1 MIRPTFMGFDIA
13 KRGIMAAQKGLDISG
28 QNLVN
33 WDSDGYTRQRL
44 EQVAVAPNVSATRYS
59 YNRAGLAGQGVEING
74 ISQTRD
80 KFLDKR
86 FREENAET
94 GYYDKVNN
102 LLGDIES
109 TIDELKV
116 NGDSGIRYSL
126 KEMMDS
132 LSTFSKDAY
141 SETYANIVMNTFKN
155 MAQTLQQ
162 LSMKLDN
169 VASQQKFDLSVSVQ
183 DFNQLVQKLAA
194 VNKSI
199 GDDVGASLNPHFG
212 PNELLDE
219 RNLLLDE
226 LSKYGEIEVRTN
238 SDSTV
243 TVTMNGHTVVDRAKY
258 DQLEMFPDP
267 NSELMHDS
275 TVPVEVRW
283 VSTNQQAEF
292 KNGII
297 KGFTDFINGAGP
309 APGEG
314 QTSKRGIPY
323 YQAKLDTFAQTL
335 ADTVNGI
342 IPDTTAP
349 EIQAQKQRVDDL
361 GAQEAA
367 LNSLT
372 SLYSSL
378 QKQYAALSPTDP
390 DLTNKQNALEQQW
403 QDAVAAYKYPDA
415 GGTTHTLASPRLT
428 GTATTTPF
436 DAILGDPTANPPV
449 AGTLTP
455 GTQQYKDIEALRDSY
470 LELDKKY
477 AAANAAGDNT
487 YMTSLQ
493 NKMDRL
499 VADYNSLQYKTPTP
513 DTGITGLST
522 VTVASNNLTAVQT
535 AVNAELA
542 DLEPLKKPQVE
553 KLDDMI
559 ANAPKKKLYGSID
572 GGPINAQNLTITD
585 DWNGNPSYVISI
597 LDSKQNNALNQL
609 INALNADKISFQ
621 SRGELVESTFSDY
634 VTGYSTTLA
643 EDKNYY
649 YNRLEATTVLNNEL
663 QDRRDEVSGV
673 VVDEEVANVMLYNKS
688 LSAASRLM
696 TALDEALDV
705 LINRTGRVGL

>member
-1 MIRPTFMGFDIA
+1 MGFDIA

-367 LNSLT
+367 LNGLLST
-372 SLYSSL
+372 YKSL
-378 QKQYAALSPTDP
+378 QAQYDAAVTAGDTAKQA
-390 DLTNKQNALEQQW
+390 DLERQW
-403 QDAVAAYKYPDA
+403 DNLVAGYKYPDA
-415 GGTTHTLASPRLT
+415 AAANKGYTAPTLTLGTTTDAVFDPILGNTAAGIT
-428 GTATTTPF
+428 GTL
-436 DAILGDPTANPPV
+436 I
-449 AGTLTP
+449 P
-455 GTQQYKDIEALRDSY
+455 GTQQYKDMEALKADFQ
-470 LELDKKY
+470 ELNKKY
-477 AAANAAGDNT
+477 AAAQAAGDNT

-493 NKMDRL
+493 DKMDRL
-499 VADYNSLQYKTPTP
+499 VKEYNDKGYQNTNI
-513 DTGITGLST
+513 DTGITGLGGVDLADGAAG
-522 VTVASNNLTAVQT
+522 VTQVET

-542 DLEPLKKPQVE
+542 DVKALKQTHVE
-553 KLDDMI
+553 ALDTMI

>member
-1 MIRPTFMGFDIA
+1 MT
-13 KRGIMAAQKGLDISG
+13 AQKGLDISG

-361 GAQEAA
+361 GAQESA
-367 LNSLT
+367 LNGLLST
-372 SLYSSL
+372 YKSL
-378 QKQYAALSPTDP
+378 QAQYDAAVTAGDTAKQAD
-390 DLTNKQNALEQQW
+390 LEQQW
-403 QDAVAAYKYPDA
+403 DDLVAGYKYPDA
-415 GGTTHTLASPRLT
+415 AAANKGYTAPPLALGTTTDAVFDPILGNTAAGIT
-428 GTATTTPF
+428 GTL
-436 DAILGDPTANPPV
+436 I
-449 AGTLTP
+449 P
-455 GTQQYKDIEALRDSY
+455 GTQQYKDMEALKADFQ
-470 LELDKKY
+470 ELNKKWQ
-477 AAANAAGDNT
+477 AANAAGDTT
-487 YMTSLQ
+487 YMASLQ
-493 NKMDRL
+493 DKMDRL
-499 VADYNSLQYKTPTP
+499 VKEYNDKGYQNTNI
-513 DTGITGLST
+513 DTGITGLGGVDLADGAAG
-522 VTVASNNLTAVQT
+522 VTQVET

-542 DLEPLKKPQVE
+542 DVKALKQTHVE
-553 KLDDMI
+553 ALDTMI

>member
-361 GAQEAA
+361 GAQESA
-367 LNSLT
+367 LNGLLST
-372 SLYSSL
+372 YKSL
-378 QKQYAALSPTDP
+378 QAQYDAAVTAGDTAKQG
-390 DLTNKQNALEQQW
+390 DLERQW
-403 QDAVAAYKYPDA
+403 DDLVAGYKYPDA
-415 GGTTHTLASPRLT
+415 AAANKGYTAPPLALGTTTDAVFDPILGNTAAGIT
-428 GTATTTPF
+428 GTL
-436 DAILGDPTANPPV
+436 I
-449 AGTLTP
+449 P
-455 GTQQYKDIEALRDSY
+455 GTQQYKDMEALKADFQ
-470 LELDKKY
+470 ELNKKWQ
-477 AAANAAGDNT
+477 AANAAGDTT
-487 YMTSLQ
+487 YMASLQ
-493 NKMDRL
+493 DKMDRL
-499 VADYNSLQYKTPTP
+499 VKEYNDKGYQNTNI
-513 DTGITGLST
+513 DTGITGLGGVNLADGAAG
-522 VTVASNNLTAVQT
+522 VTQVET

-542 DLEPLKKPQVE
+542 DVKALKQTHVE
-553 KLDDMI
+553 ALDTMI

>member
-1 MIRPTFMGFDIA
+1 MGFDIA
-13 KRGIMAAQKGLDISG
+13 KRGIMTAQKGLDISG

-361 GAQEAA
+361 GAQESA
-367 LNSLT
+367 LNGLLST
-372 SLYSSL
+372 YKSL
-378 QKQYAALSPTDP
+378 QAQYDAAVTAGDTAKQA
-390 DLTNKQNALEQQW
+390 DLERQW
-403 QDAVAAYKYPDA
+403 DDLVAGYKYPDA
-415 GGTTHTLASPRLT
+415 AAANKGYTAPTLTLGTTTDAVFDPILGNTAAGIT
-428 GTATTTPF
+428 GTL
-436 DAILGDPTANPPV
+436 I
-449 AGTLTP
+449 P
-455 GTQQYKDIEALRDSY
+455 GTQQYKDMEALKADFQ
-470 LELDKKY
+470 ELNKKWQ
-477 AAANAAGDNT
+477 AANAAGDTT
-487 YMTSLQ
+487 YMASLQ
-493 NKMDRL
+493 DKMDRL
-499 VADYNSLQYKTPTP
+499 VKEYNDKGYQNTNI
-513 DTGITGLST
+513 DTGITGLGGVDLADGAAG
-522 VTVASNNLTAVQT
+522 VTQVET

-542 DLEPLKKPQVE
+542 DVKALKQTHVE
-553 KLDDMI
+553 ALDTMI

>member
-1 MIRPTFMGFDIA
+1 MGFDIA
-13 KRGIMAAQKGLDISG
+13 KRGIMTAQKGLDISG

-367 LNSLT
+367 LNSLLST
-372 SLYSSL
+372 YKSL
-378 QKQYAALSPTDP
+378 QAQYDAAVTAGDTAKQAD
-390 DLTNKQNALEQQW
+390 LEQQW
-403 QDAVAAYKYPDA
+403 DDLVAGYKYPDA
-415 GGTTHTLASPRLT
+415 AAANKGYTAPALALGTTTDAVFDPILGNTAAGIT
-428 GTATTTPF
+428 GTL
-436 DAILGDPTANPPV
+436 I
-449 AGTLTP
+449 P
-455 GTQQYKDIEALRDSY
+455 GTQQYKDMEALKADFQ
-470 LELDKKY
+470 ELNKKY
-477 AAANAAGDNT
+477 AAAQAAGDTT
-487 YMTSLQ
+487 YMNSLQ
-493 NKMDRL
+493 GKMDRL
-499 VADYNSLQYKTPTP
+499 VQEYNDKGYQNTNI
-513 DTGITGLST
+513 DTGITGLGGVNLADGAAG
-522 VTVASNNLTAVQT
+522 VTQVET

-542 DLEPLKKPQVE
+542 DVKALKQTHVE
-553 KLDDMI
+553 ALDTMI

>member
-1 MIRPTFMGFDIA
+1 MGFDIA
-13 KRGIMAAQKGLDISG
+13 KRGIMTAQKGLDISG

-361 GAQEAA
+361 GAQESA
-367 LNSLT
+367 LNGLLST
-372 SLYSSL
+372 YKSL
-378 QKQYAALSPTDP
+378 QAQYDAAVTAGDTAKQAD
-390 DLTNKQNALEQQW
+390 LEQQW
-403 QDAVAAYKYPDA
+403 DDLVAGYKYPDA
-415 GGTTHTLASPRLT
+415 AAANKGYTAPPLALGTTTDAVFDPILGNTAAGIT
-428 GTATTTPF
+428 GTL
-436 DAILGDPTANPPV
+436 I
-449 AGTLTP
+449 P
-455 GTQQYKDIEALRDSY
+455 GTQQYKDMEALKADFQ
-470 LELDKKY
+470 ELNKKWQ
-477 AAANAAGDNT
+477 AANAAGDTT
-487 YMTSLQ
+487 YMASLQ
-493 NKMDRL
+493 DKMDRL
-499 VADYNSLQYKTPTP
+499 VKEYNDKGYQNTNI
-513 DTGITGLST
+513 DTGITGLGGVDLADGAAG
-522 VTVASNNLTAVQT
+522 VTQVET

-542 DLEPLKKPQVE
+542 DVKALKQTHVE
-553 KLDDMI
+553 ALDTMI

>member
-1 MIRPTFMGFDIA
+1 MGFDIA

-361 GAQEAA
+361 GAQESA
-367 LNSLT
+367 LNGLLST
-372 SLYSSL
+372 YKSL
-378 QKQYAALSPTDP
+378 QAQYDAAVTAGDTAKQAD
-390 DLTNKQNALEQQW
+390 LEQQW
-403 QDAVAAYKYPDA
+403 DDLVAGYKYPDA
-415 GGTTHTLASPRLT
+415 AAANKGYTAPTLTLGTTTDAVFDPILGNTAAGIT
-428 GTATTTPF
+428 GTL
-436 DAILGDPTANPPV
+436 I
-449 AGTLTP
+449 P
-455 GTQQYKDIEALRDSY
+455 GTQQYKDMEALKADFQ
-470 LELDKKY
+470 ELNKKY
-477 AAANAAGDNT
+477 AAAQAAGDTT

-493 NKMDRL
+493 DKMDRL
-499 VADYNSLQYKTPTP
+499 VKEYNDKGYQNTNI
-513 DTGITGLST
+513 DTGITGLGGVDLADGAAG
-522 VTVASNNLTAVQT
+522 VTQVET

-542 DLEPLKKPQVE
+542 DVKALKQTHVE
-553 KLDDMI
+553 ALDTMI

>member
-1 MIRPTFMGFDIA
+1 MGFDIA
-13 KRGIMAAQKGLDISG
+13 KRGIMTAQKGLDISG

-33 WDSDGYTRQRL
+33 WDSAGYTRQRL

-367 LNSLT
+367 LNGLLST
-372 SLYSSL
+372 YKSL
-378 QKQYAALSPTDP
+378 QAQYDAAVTAGDTAKQAD
-390 DLTNKQNALEQQW
+390 LEQQW
-403 QDAVAAYKYPDA
+403 DDLVAGYKYPDA
-415 GGTTHTLASPRLT
+415 AAANKGYAAPTLTLGTTTDAIFDPILGNTAAGIT
-428 GTATTTPF
+428 GTL
-436 DAILGDPTANPPV
+436 I
-449 AGTLTP
+449 P
-455 GTQQYKDIEALRDSY
+455 GTQQYKDMEALKADFQ
-470 LELDKKY
+470 ELNKKY
-477 AAANAAGDNT
+477 AAAQAAGDTT
-487 YMTSLQ
+487 YMNSLQ
-493 NKMDRL
+493 DKMDRL
-499 VADYNSLQYKTPTP
+499 VKEYNDKGYQNTNI
-513 DTGITGLST
+513 DTGITGLGGVNLADGAAG
-522 VTVASNNLTAVQT
+522 VTQVET

-542 DLEPLKKPQVE
+542 DVKALKQTHVE
-553 KLDDMI
+553 ALDTMI

>member
-1 MIRPTFMGFDIA
+1 MGFDIA
-13 KRGIMAAQKGLDISG
+13 KRGIMTAQKGLDISG

-361 GAQEAA
+361 GAQESA
-367 LNSLT
+367 LNGLLST
-372 SLYSSL
+372 YKSL
-378 QKQYAALSPTDP
+378 QAQYDAAVTAGDTAKQA
-390 DLTNKQNALEQQW
+390 DLERQW
-403 QDAVAAYKYPDA
+403 DNLVAGYKYPDA
-415 GGTTHTLASPRLT
+415 AAANKGYTAPPLALGTTTDAVFDPILGNTAAGIT
-428 GTATTTPF
+428 GTL
-436 DAILGDPTANPPV
+436 I
-449 AGTLTP
+449 P
-455 GTQQYKDIEALRDSY
+455 GTQQYKDMETLKADFQ
-470 LELDKKY
+470 ELNKKY
-477 AAANAAGDNT
+477 AAAQAAGDTT
-487 YMTSLQ
+487 YMNSLQ
-493 NKMDRL
+493 DKMDRL
-499 VADYNSLQYKTPTP
+499 VKEYNDKGYQNTNI
-513 DTGITGLST
+513 DTGITGLGGVNLADGAAG
-522 VTVASNNLTAVQT
+522 VTQVET

-542 DLEPLKKPQVE
+542 DVKALKQTHVE
-553 KLDDMI
+553 ALDTMI

>member
-1 MIRPTFMGFDIA
+1 MGFDIA

-361 GAQEAA
+361 GAQESA
-367 LNSLT
+367 LNGLLST
-372 SLYSSL
+372 YKSL
-378 QKQYAALSPTDP
+378 QAQYDAAVTAGDTAKQG
-390 DLTNKQNALEQQW
+390 DLERQW
-403 QDAVAAYKYPDA
+403 DDLVAGYKYPDA
-415 GGTTHTLASPRLT
+415 AAANKGYTAPPLALGTTTDAVFDPILGNTAAGIT
-428 GTATTTPF
+428 GTL
-436 DAILGDPTANPPV
+436 I
-449 AGTLTP
+449 P
-455 GTQQYKDIEALRDSY
+455 GTQQYKDMEALKADFQ
-470 LELDKKY
+470 ELNKKWQ
-477 AAANAAGDNT
+477 AANAAGDTT
-487 YMTSLQ
+487 YMASLQ
-493 NKMDRL
+493 DKMDRL
-499 VADYNSLQYKTPTP
+499 VKEYNDKGYQNTNI
-513 DTGITGLST
+513 DTGITGLGGVNLADGAAG
-522 VTVASNNLTAVQT
+522 VTQVET

-542 DLEPLKKPQVE
+542 DVKALKQTHVE
-553 KLDDMI
+553 ALDTMI

>member
-1 MIRPTFMGFDIA
+1 MGFDIA
-13 KRGIMAAQKGLDISG
+13 KRGIMTAQKGLDISG

-361 GAQEAA
+361 GAQESA
-367 LNSLT
+367 LNGLLST
-372 SLYSSL
+372 YKSL
-378 QKQYAALSPTDP
+378 QAQYDAAVTAGDTAKQG
-390 DLTNKQNALEQQW
+390 DLERQW
-403 QDAVAAYKYPDA
+403 DDLVAGYKYPDA
-415 GGTTHTLASPRLT
+415 AAANKGYTAPPLALGTTTDAVFDPILGNTAAGIT
-428 GTATTTPF
+428 GTL
-436 DAILGDPTANPPV
+436 I
-449 AGTLTP
+449 P
-455 GTQQYKDIEALRDSY
+455 GTQQYKDMEALKADFQ
-470 LELDKKY
+470 ELNKKWQ
-477 AAANAAGDNT
+477 AANAAGDTT
-487 YMTSLQ
+487 YMQSLQ
-493 NKMDRL
+493 DKMDRL
-499 VADYNSLQYKTPTP
+499 VKEYNDKGYQNTNI
-513 DTGITGLST
+513 DTGITGLGGVNLADGAAG
-522 VTVASNNLTAVQT
+522 VTQVET

-542 DLEPLKKPQVE
+542 DVKALKQTHVE
-553 KLDDMI
+553 ALDTMI

>member
-1 MIRPTFMGFDIA
+1 MGFDIA

-33 WDSDGYTRQRL
+33 WDSAGYTRQRL

-361 GAQEAA
+361 GAQESA
-367 LNSLT
+367 LNGLLST
-372 SLYSSL
+372 YKSL
-378 QKQYAALSPTDP
+378 QAQYDAAVTAGDTAKQAD
-390 DLTNKQNALEQQW
+390 LEQQW
-403 QDAVAAYKYPDA
+403 DDLVAGYKYPDA
-415 GGTTHTLASPRLT
+415 AAANKGYTAPTLTLGTTTDAVFDPILGNTAAGIT
-428 GTATTTPF
+428 GTL
-436 DAILGDPTANPPV
+436 I
-449 AGTLTP
+449 P
-455 GTQQYKDIEALRDSY
+455 GTQQYKDMEALKADFQ
-470 LELDKKY
+470 ELNKKY
-477 AAANAAGDNT
+477 AAAQAAGDTT
-487 YMTSLQ
+487 YMNSLQ
-493 NKMDRL
+493 DKMDRL
-499 VADYNSLQYKTPTP
+499 VKEYNDKGYQNTNI
-513 DTGITGLST
+513 DTGITGLGGVNLADGAAG
-522 VTVASNNLTAVQT
+522 VTQVET

-542 DLEPLKKPQVE
+542 DVKALKQTHVE
-553 KLDDMI
+553 ALDTMI

>member
-1 MIRPTFMGFDIA
+1 MGFDIA
-13 KRGIMAAQKGLDISG
+13 KRGIMTAQKGLDISG

-361 GAQEAA
+361 GAQESA
-367 LNSLT
+367 LNGLLST
-372 SLYSSL
+372 YKSL
-378 QKQYAALSPTDP
+378 QAQYDAAVTAGDTAKQA
-390 DLTNKQNALEQQW
+390 DLERQW
-403 QDAVAAYKYPDA
+403 DDLVAGYKYPDA
-415 GGTTHTLASPRLT
+415 AAANKGYIAPTLTLGTTTDAVFDPILGNTAAGIT
-428 GTATTTPF
+428 GTL
-436 DAILGDPTANPPV
+436 I
-449 AGTLTP
+449 P
-455 GTQQYKDIEALRDSY
+455 GTQQYKDMEALKADFQ
-470 LELDKKY
+470 ELNKKWQ
-477 AAANAAGDNT
+477 AANAAGDTT
-487 YMTSLQ
+487 YMHSLQ
-493 NKMDRL
+493 DKMDRL
-499 VADYNSLQYKTPTP
+499 VKEYNDKGYQNTNI
-513 DTGITGLST
+513 DTGITGLGGVNLADGAAG
-522 VTVASNNLTAVQT
+522 VTQVET

-542 DLEPLKKPQVE
+542 DVKALKQTHVE
-553 KLDDMI
+553 ALDTMI

>member
-1 MIRPTFMGFDIA
+1 MGFDIA

-361 GAQEAA
+361 GAQESA
-367 LNSLT
+367 LNGLLST
-372 SLYSSL
+372 YKSL
-378 QKQYAALSPTDP
+378 QAQYDAAVTAGDTAKQA
-390 DLTNKQNALEQQW
+390 DLERQW
-403 QDAVAAYKYPDA
+403 NDLVAGYKYPDA
-415 GGTTHTLASPRLT
+415 AAANKGYTAPPLALGTTTDAVFDPILGNTAAGIT
-428 GTATTTPF
+428 GTL
-436 DAILGDPTANPPV
+436 I
-449 AGTLTP
+449 P
-455 GTQQYKDIEALRDSY
+455 GTQQYKDMEALKADFQ
-470 LELDKKY
+470 ELNKKWQ
-477 AAANAAGDNT
+477 AANAAGDTT
-487 YMTSLQ
+487 YMASLQ
-493 NKMDRL
+493 DKMDRL
-499 VADYNSLQYKTPTP
+499 VKEYNDKGYQNTNI
-513 DTGITGLST
+513 DTGITGLGGVNLADGAAG
-522 VTVASNNLTAVQT
+522 VTQVET

-542 DLEPLKKPQVE
+542 DVKALKQTHVE
-553 KLDDMI
+553 ALDTMI

>member
-1 MIRPTFMGFDIA
+1 MGFDIA

-33 WDSDGYTRQRL
+33 WDSAGYTRQRL

-367 LNSLT
+367 LNGLLST
-372 SLYSSL
+372 YKSL
-378 QKQYAALSPTDP
+378 QAQYDAAVTAGDTAKQA
-390 DLTNKQNALEQQW
+390 DLERQW
-403 QDAVAAYKYPDA
+403 DNLVAGYKYPDA
-415 GGTTHTLASPRLT
+415 AAANKGYTAPTLTLGTTTDAVFDPILGNTAAGIT
-428 GTATTTPF
+428 GTL
-436 DAILGDPTANPPV
+436 I
-449 AGTLTP
+449 P
-455 GTQQYKDIEALRDSY
+455 GTQQYKDMEALKADFQ
-470 LELDKKY
+470 ELNKKY
-477 AAANAAGDNT
+477 AAAQAAGDNT

-493 NKMDRL
+493 DKMDRL
-499 VADYNSLQYKTPTP
+499 VKEYNDKGYQNTNI
-513 DTGITGLST
+513 DTGITGLGGVNLADGAAG
-522 VTVASNNLTAVQT
+522 VTQVET

-542 DLEPLKKPQVE
+542 DVKALKQTHVE
-553 KLDDMI
+553 ALDTMI

>member
-33 WDSDGYTRQRL
+33 WDSAGYTRQRL

-361 GAQEAA
+361 GAQESA
-367 LNSLT
+367 LNGLLST
-372 SLYSSL
+372 YKSL
-378 QKQYAALSPTDP
+378 QAQYDAAVTAGDTAKQG
-390 DLTNKQNALEQQW
+390 DLERQW
-403 QDAVAAYKYPDA
+403 DNLVAGYKYPDA
-415 GGTTHTLASPRLT
+415 AAANKGYTAPPLALGTTTDAVFDPILGNTAAGIT
-428 GTATTTPF
+428 GTL
-436 DAILGDPTANPPV
+436 I
-449 AGTLTP
+449 P
-455 GTQQYKDIEALRDSY
+455 GTQQYKDMEALKADFQ
-470 LELDKKY
+470 ELNKKWQ
-477 AAANAAGDNT
+477 AANAAGDTT
-487 YMTSLQ
+487 YMASLQ
-493 NKMDRL
+493 DKMDRL
-499 VADYNSLQYKTPTP
+499 VKEYNDKGYQNTNI
-513 DTGITGLST
+513 DTGITGLGGVDLADGAAG
-522 VTVASNNLTAVQT
+522 VTQVET

-542 DLEPLKKPQVE
+542 DVKALKQTHVE
-553 KLDDMI
+553 ALDTMI

>member
-1 MIRPTFMGFDIA
+1 MGFDIA

-361 GAQEAA
+361 GAQESA
-367 LNSLT
+367 LNGLLST
-372 SLYSSL
+372 YKSL
-378 QKQYAALSPTDP
+378 QAQYDAAVTAGDTAKQAD
-390 DLTNKQNALEQQW
+390 LEQQW
-403 QDAVAAYKYPDA
+403 DDLVAGYKYPDA
-415 GGTTHTLASPRLT
+415 AAANKGYTAPTLTLGTTTDAVFDPILGNTAAGIT
-428 GTATTTPF
+428 GTL
-436 DAILGDPTANPPV
+436 I
-449 AGTLTP
+449 P
-455 GTQQYKDIEALRDSY
+455 GTQQYKDMEALKADFQ
-470 LELDKKY
+470 ELNKKY
-477 AAANAAGDNT
+477 AAAQAAGDTT

-493 NKMDRL
+493 DKMDRL
-499 VADYNSLQYKTPTP
+499 VKEYNDKGYQNTNI
-513 DTGITGLST
+513 DTGITGLGGVNLADGAAG
-522 VTVASNNLTAVQT
+522 VTQVET

-542 DLEPLKKPQVE
+542 DVKALKQTHVE
-553 KLDDMI
+553 ALDTMI

-673 VVDEEVANVMLYNKS
+673 VVDEEVANVMLYNQS
-688 LSAASRLM
+688 LSAASRMM

>member
-1 MIRPTFMGFDIA
+1 MGFDIA
-13 KRGIMAAQKGLDISG
+13 KRGIMTAQKGLDISG

-361 GAQEAA
+361 GAQESA
-367 LNSLT
+367 LNGLLST
-372 SLYSSL
+372 YKSL
-378 QKQYAALSPTDP
+378 QAQYDAAVTAGDTAKQAD
-390 DLTNKQNALEQQW
+390 LEQQW
-403 QDAVAAYKYPDA
+403 DDLVAGYKYPDA
-415 GGTTHTLASPRLT
+415 AAANKGYTAPTLTLGTTTDAVFDPILGNTAAGIT
-428 GTATTTPF
+428 GTL
-436 DAILGDPTANPPV
+436 I
-449 AGTLTP
+449 P
-455 GTQQYKDIEALRDSY
+455 GTQQYKDMEALKADFQ
-470 LELDKKY
+470 ELNKKWQ
-477 AAANAAGDNT
+477 AANAAGDTT
-487 YMTSLQ
+487 YMASLQ
-493 NKMDRL
+493 DKMDRL
-499 VADYNSLQYKTPTP
+499 VKEYNDKGYQNTNI
-513 DTGITGLST
+513 DTGITGLGGVNLADGAAG
-522 VTVASNNLTAVQT
+522 VTQVET

-542 DLEPLKKPQVE
+542 DVKALKQTHVE
-553 KLDDMI
+553 ALDTMI

>member
-1 MIRPTFMGFDIA
+1 MGFDIA
-13 KRGIMAAQKGLDISG
+13 KRGIMTAQKGLDISG

-367 LNSLT
+367 LNSLLST
-372 SLYSSL
+372 YKSL
-378 QKQYAALSPTDP
+378 QAQYDAAVTAGDTAKQAD
-390 DLTNKQNALEQQW
+390 LEQQW
-403 QDAVAAYKYPDA
+403 DDLVAGYKYPDA
-415 GGTTHTLASPRLT
+415 AAANKGYTAPALTLGTTTDAVFDPILGNTAAGIT
-428 GTATTTPF
+428 GTL
-436 DAILGDPTANPPV
+436 I
-449 AGTLTP
+449 P
-455 GTQQYKDIEALRDSY
+455 GTQQYKDMEALKADFQ
-470 LELDKKY
+470 ELNKKWQ
-477 AAANAAGDNT
+477 AANAAGDTT
-487 YMTSLQ
+487 YMASLQ
-493 NKMDRL
+493 DKMDRL
-499 VADYNSLQYKTPTP
+499 VKEYNDKGYQNTNI
-513 DTGITGLST
+513 DTGITGLGGVDLADGAAG
-522 VTVASNNLTAVQT
+522 VTQVET

-542 DLEPLKKPQVE
+542 DVKALKQTHVE
-553 KLDDMI
+553 ALDTMI

>member
-1 MIRPTFMGFDIA
+1 MGFDIA
-13 KRGIMAAQKGLDISG
+13 KRGIMTAQKGLDISG

-361 GAQEAA
+361 GAQESA
-367 LNSLT
+367 LNGLLST
-372 SLYSSL
+372 YKSL
-378 QKQYAALSPTDP
+378 QAQYDAAVTAGDTAKQG
-390 DLTNKQNALEQQW
+390 DLERQW
-403 QDAVAAYKYPDA
+403 DDLVAGYKYPDA
-415 GGTTHTLASPRLT
+415 AAANKGYTAPPLALGTTTDAVFDPILGNTAAGIT
-428 GTATTTPF
+428 GTL
-436 DAILGDPTANPPV
+436 I
-449 AGTLTP
+449 P
-455 GTQQYKDIEALRDSY
+455 GTQQYKDMEALKADFQ
-470 LELDKKY
+470 ELNKKWQ
-477 AAANAAGDNT
+477 AANAAGDTT
-487 YMTSLQ
+487 YMQSLQ
-493 NKMDRL
+493 DKMDRL
-499 VADYNSLQYKTPTP
+499 VKEYNDKGYQNTNI
-513 DTGITGLST
+513 DTGITGLGGVDLADGAAG
-522 VTVASNNLTAVQT
+522 VTQVET

-542 DLEPLKKPQVE
+542 DVKALKQTHVE
-553 KLDDMI
+553 ALDTMI

>member
-1 MIRPTFMGFDIA
+1 MGFDIA

-367 LNSLT
+367 LNGLLST
-372 SLYSSL
+372 YKSL
-378 QKQYAALSPTDP
+378 QAQYDAAVTAGDTAKQA
-390 DLTNKQNALEQQW
+390 DLERQW
-403 QDAVAAYKYPDA
+403 DDLVAGYKYPDA
-415 GGTTHTLASPRLT
+415 AAANKGYTAPTLTLGTTTDAVFDPILGNTAAGIT
-428 GTATTTPF
+428 GTL
-436 DAILGDPTANPPV
+436 I
-449 AGTLTP
+449 P
-455 GTQQYKDIEALRDSY
+455 GTQQYKDMETLKADFQ
-470 LELDKKY
+470 ELNKKY
-477 AAANAAGDNT
+477 AAAQAAGDTT
-487 YMTSLQ
+487 YMNSLQ
-493 NKMDRL
+493 DKMDRL
-499 VADYNSLQYKTPTP
+499 VKEYNDKGYQNTNI
-513 DTGITGLST
+513 DTGITGLGGVDLADGAAG
-522 VTVASNNLTAVQT
+522 VTQVET

-542 DLEPLKKPQVE
+542 DVKALKQTHVE
-553 KLDDMI
+553 ALDTMI

>member
-1 MIRPTFMGFDIA
+1 MGFDIA

-33 WDSDGYTRQRL
+33 WDSAGYTRQRL

-361 GAQEAA
+361 GAQESA
-367 LNSLT
+367 LNGLLST
-372 SLYSSL
+372 YKSL
-378 QKQYAALSPTDP
+378 QAQYDAAVTAGDTAKQG
-390 DLTNKQNALEQQW
+390 DLERQW
-403 QDAVAAYKYPDA
+403 DNLVAGYKYPDA
-415 GGTTHTLASPRLT
+415 AAANKGYTAPPLALGTTTDAVFDPILGNTAAGIT
-428 GTATTTPF
+428 GTL
-436 DAILGDPTANPPV
+436 I
-449 AGTLTP
+449 P
-455 GTQQYKDIEALRDSY
+455 GTQQYKDMEALKADFQ
-470 LELDKKY
+470 ELNKKWQ
-477 AAANAAGDNT
+477 AANAAGDTT
-487 YMTSLQ
+487 YMASLQ
-493 NKMDRL
+493 DKMDRL
-499 VADYNSLQYKTPTP
+499 VKEYNDKGYQNTNI
-513 DTGITGLST
+513 DTGITGLGGVDLADGAAG
-522 VTVASNNLTAVQT
+522 VTQVET

-542 DLEPLKKPQVE
+542 DVKALKQTHVE
-553 KLDDMI
+553 ALDTMI

-673 VVDEEVANVMLYNKS
+673 VVDLS
-688 LSAASRLM
+688 L
-696 TALDEALDV
+696 
-705 LINRTGRVGL
+705 IHI

>member
-1 MIRPTFMGFDIA
+1 M
-13 KRGIMAAQKGLDISG
+13 
-28 QNLVN
+28 
-33 WDSDGYTRQRL
+33 
-44 EQVAVAPNVSATRYS
+44 APNVSATRYS

-361 GAQEAA
+361 GAQESA
-367 LNSLT
+367 LNGLLST
-372 SLYSSL
+372 YKSL
-378 QKQYAALSPTDP
+378 QAQYDAAVTAGDTAKQAD
-390 DLTNKQNALEQQW
+390 LEQQW
-403 QDAVAAYKYPDA
+403 DDLVAGYKYPDA
-415 GGTTHTLASPRLT
+415 AAANKGYTAPTLTLGTTTDAVFDPILGNTAAGIT
-428 GTATTTPF
+428 GTL
-436 DAILGDPTANPPV
+436 I
-449 AGTLTP
+449 P
-455 GTQQYKDIEALRDSY
+455 GTQQYKDMEALKADFQ
-470 LELDKKY
+470 ELNKKWQ
-477 AAANAAGDNT
+477 AANAAGDTT
-487 YMTSLQ
+487 YMASLQ
-493 NKMDRL
+493 DKMDRL
-499 VADYNSLQYKTPTP
+499 VKEYNDKGYQNTNI
-513 DTGITGLST
+513 DTGITGLGGVNLADGAAG
-522 VTVASNNLTAVQT
+522 VTQVET

-542 DLEPLKKPQVE
+542 DVKALKQTHVE
-553 KLDDMI
+553 ALDTMI

>member
-1 MIRPTFMGFDIA
+1 MGFDIA

-361 GAQEAA
+361 GAQESA
-367 LNSLT
+367 LNGLLST
-372 SLYSSL
+372 YKSL
-378 QKQYAALSPTDP
+378 QAQYDAAVTAGDTAKQAD
-390 DLTNKQNALEQQW
+390 LEQQR
-403 QDAVAAYKYPDA
+403 DDLVAGYKYPDA
-415 GGTTHTLASPRLT
+415 AAANKGYTAPTLTLGTTTDAVFDPILGNTAAGIT
-428 GTATTTPF
+428 GTL
-436 DAILGDPTANPPV
+436 I
-449 AGTLTP
+449 P
-455 GTQQYKDIEALRDSY
+455 GTQQYKDMEALKADFQ
-470 LELDKKY
+470 ELNKKY
-477 AAANAAGDNT
+477 AAAQAAGDTT

-493 NKMDRL
+493 DKMDRL
-499 VADYNSLQYKTPTP
+499 VKEYNDKGYQNTNI
-513 DTGITGLST
+513 DTGITGLGGVNLADGAAG
-522 VTVASNNLTAVQT
+522 VTQVET

-542 DLEPLKKPQVE
+542 DVKALKQTHVE
-553 KLDDMI
+553 ALDTMI

>member
-1 MIRPTFMGFDIA
+1 MGFDIA
-13 KRGIMAAQKGLDISG
+13 KRGIMTAQKGLDISG

-243 TVTMNGHTVVDRAKY
+243 IVTMNGHTVVDRAKY

-361 GAQEAA
+361 GAQESA
-367 LNSLT
+367 LNGLLST
-372 SLYSSL
+372 YKSL
-378 QKQYAALSPTDP
+378 QAQYDAAVTAGDTAKQA
-390 DLTNKQNALEQQW
+390 DLERQW
-403 QDAVAAYKYPDA
+403 DDLVAGYKYPDA
-415 GGTTHTLASPRLT
+415 AAANKGYTAPPLALGTTTDAVFDPILGNTAAGIT
-428 GTATTTPF
+428 GTL
-436 DAILGDPTANPPV
+436 I
-449 AGTLTP
+449 P
-455 GTQQYKDIEALRDSY
+455 GTQQYKDMEALKADFQ
-470 LELDKKY
+470 ELNKKY
-477 AAANAAGDNT
+477 AAAQAAGDTT
-487 YMTSLQ
+487 YMNSLQ
-493 NKMDRL
+493 DKMDRL
-499 VADYNSLQYKTPTP
+499 VKEYNDKGYQNTNI
-513 DTGITGLST
+513 DTGITGLGGVNLADGAAG
-522 VTVASNNLTAVQT
+522 VTQVET

-542 DLEPLKKPQVE
+542 DVKALKQTHVE
-553 KLDDMI
+553 ALDTMI

>member
-1 MIRPTFMGFDIA
+1 MGFDIA
-13 KRGIMAAQKGLDISG
+13 KRGIMTAQKGLDISG

-86 FREENAET
+86 FRDENAET

-361 GAQEAA
+361 GAQESA
-367 LNSLT
+367 LNGLLST
-372 SLYSSL
+372 YKSL
-378 QKQYAALSPTDP
+378 QAQYDAAVTAGDTAKQAD
-390 DLTNKQNALEQQW
+390 LEQQW
-403 QDAVAAYKYPDA
+403 DDLVAGYKYPDA
-415 GGTTHTLASPRLT
+415 AAANKGYTAPTLTLGTTTDAVFDPILGNTAAGIT
-428 GTATTTPF
+428 GTL
-436 DAILGDPTANPPV
+436 I
-449 AGTLTP
+449 P
-455 GTQQYKDIEALRDSY
+455 GTQQYKDMEALKADFQ
-470 LELDKKY
+470 ELNKKWQ
-477 AAANAAGDNT
+477 AANAAGDTT
-487 YMTSLQ
+487 YMQSLQ
-493 NKMDRL
+493 DKMDRL
-499 VADYNSLQYKTPTP
+499 VKEYNDKGYQNTNI
-513 DTGITGLST
+513 DTGITGLGGVDLADGAAG
-522 VTVASNNLTAVQT
+522 VTQVET

-542 DLEPLKKPQVE
+542 DVKALKQTHVE
-553 KLDDMI
+553 ALDTMI

>member
-1 MIRPTFMGFDIA
+1 MGFDIA
-13 KRGIMAAQKGLDISG
+13 KRGIMTAQKGLDISG

-361 GAQEAA
+361 GAQESA
-367 LNSLT
+367 LNGLLST
-372 SLYSSL
+372 YKSL
-378 QKQYAALSPTDP
+378 QAQYDAAVTAGDTAKQAD
-390 DLTNKQNALEQQW
+390 LEQQW
-403 QDAVAAYKYPDA
+403 DDLVAGYKYPDA
-415 GGTTHTLASPRLT
+415 AAANKGYTAPTLTLGTTTDAVFDPILGNTAAGIT
-428 GTATTTPF
+428 GTL
-436 DAILGDPTANPPV
+436 I
-449 AGTLTP
+449 P
-455 GTQQYKDIEALRDSY
+455 GTQQYKDMEALKADFQ
-470 LELDKKY
+470 ELNKKWQ
-477 AAANAAGDNT
+477 AANAAGDTT
-487 YMTSLQ
+487 YMASLQ
-493 NKMDRL
+493 DKMDRL
-499 VADYNSLQYKTPTP
+499 VKEYNDKGYQNTNI
-513 DTGITGLST
+513 DTGITGLGGVDLADGAAG
-522 VTVASNNLTAVQT
+522 VTQVET

-542 DLEPLKKPQVE
+542 DVKALKQTHVE
-553 KLDDMI
+553 ALDTMI

>member
-1 MIRPTFMGFDIA
+1 MGFDIA
-13 KRGIMAAQKGLDISG
+13 KRGIMTAQKGLDISG

-361 GAQEAA
+361 GAQESA
-367 LNSLT
+367 LNGLLST
-372 SLYSSL
+372 YKSL
-378 QKQYAALSPTDP
+378 QAQYDAAVTAGDTAKQA
-390 DLTNKQNALEQQW
+390 DLERQW
-403 QDAVAAYKYPDA
+403 DNLVAGYKYPDA
-415 GGTTHTLASPRLT
+415 AAANKGYTAPPLALGTTTDAVFDPILGNTAAGIT
-428 GTATTTPF
+428 GTL
-436 DAILGDPTANPPV
+436 I
-449 AGTLTP
+449 P
-455 GTQQYKDIEALRDSY
+455 GTQQYKDMEALKADFQ
-470 LELDKKY
+470 ELNKKY
-477 AAANAAGDNT
+477 AAAQAAGDTT
-487 YMTSLQ
+487 YMNSLQ
-493 NKMDRL
+493 DKMDRL
-499 VADYNSLQYKTPTP
+499 VKEYNDKGYQNTNI
-513 DTGITGLST
+513 DTGITGLGGVNLADGAAG
-522 VTVASNNLTAVQT
+522 VTQVET

-542 DLEPLKKPQVE
+542 DVKALKQTHVE
-553 KLDDMI
+553 ALDTMI

>member
-1 MIRPTFMGFDIA
+1 MGFDIA

-361 GAQEAA
+361 GAQESA
-367 LNSLT
+367 LNGLLST
-372 SLYSSL
+372 YKSL
-378 QKQYAALSPTDP
+378 QAQYDAAVTAGDTAKQA
-390 DLTNKQNALEQQW
+390 DLERQW
-403 QDAVAAYKYPDA
+403 NDLVAGYKYPDA
-415 GGTTHTLASPRLT
+415 AAANKGYTAPTLTLGTTTDAVFDPILGNTAAGIT
-428 GTATTTPF
+428 GTL
-436 DAILGDPTANPPV
+436 I
-449 AGTLTP
+449 P
-455 GTQQYKDIEALRDSY
+455 GTQQYKDMEALKADFQ
-470 LELDKKY
+470 ELNKKY
-477 AAANAAGDNT
+477 AAAQAAGDTT
-487 YMTSLQ
+487 YMNSLQ
-493 NKMDRL
+493 DKMDRL
-499 VADYNSLQYKTPTP
+499 VKEYNDKGYQNTNI
-513 DTGITGLST
+513 DTGITGLGGVDLADGAAG
-522 VTVASNNLTAVQT
+522 VTQVET

-542 DLEPLKKPQVE
+542 DVKALKQTHVE
-553 KLDDMI
+553 ALDTMI

>member
-1 MIRPTFMGFDIA
+1 MGFDIA

-33 WDSDGYTRQRL
+33 WDSAGYTRQRL

-361 GAQEAA
+361 GAQESA
-367 LNSLT
+367 LNGLLST
-372 SLYSSL
+372 YKSL
-378 QKQYAALSPTDP
+378 QAQYDAAVTAGDTAKQG
-390 DLTNKQNALEQQW
+390 DLERQW
-403 QDAVAAYKYPDA
+403 DNLVAGYKYPDA
-415 GGTTHTLASPRLT
+415 AAANKGYTAPPLALGTTTDAVFDPILGNTAAGIT
-428 GTATTTPF
+428 GTL
-436 DAILGDPTANPPV
+436 I
-449 AGTLTP
+449 P
-455 GTQQYKDIEALRDSY
+455 GTQQYKDMEALKADFQ
-470 LELDKKY
+470 ELNKKWQ
-477 AAANAAGDNT
+477 AANAAGDTT
-487 YMTSLQ
+487 YMASLQ
-493 NKMDRL
+493 DKMDRL
-499 VADYNSLQYKTPTP
+499 VKEYNDKGYQNTNI
-513 DTGITGLST
+513 DTGITGLGGVDLADGAAG
-522 VTVASNNLTAVQT
+522 VTQVET

-542 DLEPLKKPQVE
+542 DVKALKQTHVE
-553 KLDDMI
+553 ALDTMI

>member
-1 MIRPTFMGFDIA
+1 MGFDIA
-13 KRGIMAAQKGLDISG
+13 KRGIMTAQKGLDISG

-361 GAQEAA
+361 GAQESA
-367 LNSLT
+367 LNGLLST
-372 SLYSSL
+372 YKSL
-378 QKQYAALSPTDP
+378 QAQYDAAVTAGDTAKQA
-390 DLTNKQNALEQQW
+390 DLERQW
-403 QDAVAAYKYPDA
+403 DDLVAGYKYPDA
-415 GGTTHTLASPRLT
+415 AAANKGYTAPPLALGTTTDAVFDPILGNTAAGIT
-428 GTATTTPF
+428 GTL
-436 DAILGDPTANPPV
+436 I
-449 AGTLTP
+449 P
-455 GTQQYKDIEALRDSY
+455 GTQQYKDMEALKADFQ
-470 LELDKKY
+470 ELNKKWQ
-477 AAANAAGDNT
+477 AANAAGDTT
-487 YMTSLQ
+487 YMHSLQ
-493 NKMDRL
+493 DKMDRL
-499 VADYNSLQYKTPTP
+499 VKEYNDKGYQNTNI
-513 DTGITGLST
+513 DTGITGLGGVDLADGAAG
-522 VTVASNNLTAVQT
+522 VTQVET

-542 DLEPLKKPQVE
+542 DVKALKQTHVE
-553 KLDDMI
+553 ALDTMI

>member
-1 MIRPTFMGFDIA
+1 MGFDIA
-13 KRGIMAAQKGLDISG
+13 KRGIMTAQKGLDISG

-33 WDSDGYTRQRL
+33 WDSAGYTRQRL

-361 GAQEAA
+361 GAQESA
-367 LNSLT
+367 LNGLLST
-372 SLYSSL
+372 YKSL
-378 QKQYAALSPTDP
+378 QAQYDAAVTAGDTAKQA
-390 DLTNKQNALEQQW
+390 DLERQW
-403 QDAVAAYKYPDA
+403 DNLVAGYKYPDA
-415 GGTTHTLASPRLT
+415 AAANKGYTAPPLALGTTTDAVFDPILGNTAAGIT
-428 GTATTTPF
+428 GTL
-436 DAILGDPTANPPV
+436 I
-449 AGTLTP
+449 P
-455 GTQQYKDIEALRDSY
+455 GTQQYKDMEALKADFQ
-470 LELDKKY
+470 ELNKKWQ
-477 AAANAAGDNT
+477 AANAAGDTT
-487 YMTSLQ
+487 YMASLQ
-493 NKMDRL
+493 DKMDRL
-499 VADYNSLQYKTPTP
+499 VKEYNDKGYQNTNI
-513 DTGITGLST
+513 DTGITGLGGVNLADGAAG
-522 VTVASNNLTAVQT
+522 VTQVET

-542 DLEPLKKPQVE
+542 DVKALKQTHVE
-553 KLDDMI
+553 ALDTMI

>member
-1 MIRPTFMGFDIA
+1 MGFDIA

-361 GAQEAA
+361 GAQESA
-367 LNSLT
+367 LNGLLST
-372 SLYSSL
+372 YKSL
-378 QKQYAALSPTDP
+378 QAQYDAAVTAGDTAKQG
-390 DLTNKQNALEQQW
+390 DLERQW
-403 QDAVAAYKYPDA
+403 DDLVAGYKYPDA
-415 GGTTHTLASPRLT
+415 AAANKGYTAPPLALGTTTDAVFDPILGNTAAGIT
-428 GTATTTPF
+428 GTL
-436 DAILGDPTANPPV
+436 I
-449 AGTLTP
+449 P
-455 GTQQYKDIEALRDSY
+455 GTQQYKDMEALKADFQ
-470 LELDKKY
+470 ELNKKWQ
-477 AAANAAGDNT
+477 AANAAGDTT
-487 YMTSLQ
+487 YMQSLQ
-493 NKMDRL
+493 DKMDRL
-499 VADYNSLQYKTPTP
+499 VKEYNDKGYQNTNI
-513 DTGITGLST
+513 DTGITGLGGVNLADGAAG
-522 VTVASNNLTAVQT
+522 VTQVET

-542 DLEPLKKPQVE
+542 DVKALKQTHVE
-553 KLDDMI
+553 ALDTMI

>member
-1 MIRPTFMGFDIA
+1 MGFDIA
-13 KRGIMAAQKGLDISG
+13 KRGIMTAQKGLDISG

-361 GAQEAA
+361 GAQESA
-367 LNSLT
+367 LNGLLST
-372 SLYSSL
+372 YKSL
-378 QKQYAALSPTDP
+378 QAQYDAAVTAGDTAKQA
-390 DLTNKQNALEQQW
+390 DLERQW
-403 QDAVAAYKYPDA
+403 DDLVAGYKYPDA
-415 GGTTHTLASPRLT
+415 AAANKGYTAPPLALGTTTDAVFDLILGNTAAGIT
-428 GTATTTPF
+428 GTL
-436 DAILGDPTANPPV
+436 I
-449 AGTLTP
+449 P
-455 GTQQYKDIEALRDSY
+455 GTQQYKDMEALKADFQ
-470 LELDKKY
+470 ELNKKY
-477 AAANAAGDNT
+477 AAAQAAGDTT

-499 VADYNSLQYKTPTP
+499 VKEYNDKGYQNTNI
-513 DTGITGLST
+513 DTGITGLGGVDLADGAAG
-522 VTVASNNLTAVQT
+522 VTQVET

-542 DLEPLKKPQVE
+542 DVKALKQTHVE
-553 KLDDMI
+553 ALDTMI

>member
-1 MIRPTFMGFDIA
+1 MGFDIA
-13 KRGIMAAQKGLDISG
+13 KRGIMTAQKGLDISG

-33 WDSDGYTRQRL
+33 WDSAGYTRQRL

-361 GAQEAA
+361 GAQESA
-367 LNSLT
+367 LNGLLST
-372 SLYSSL
+372 YKSL
-378 QKQYAALSPTDP
+378 QAQYDAAVTAGDTAKQA
-390 DLTNKQNALEQQW
+390 DLERQW
-403 QDAVAAYKYPDA
+403 DNLVAGYKYPDA
-415 GGTTHTLASPRLT
+415 AAANKGYTAPPLALGTTTDAVFDPILGNTAAGIT
-428 GTATTTPF
+428 GTL
-436 DAILGDPTANPPV
+436 I
-449 AGTLTP
+449 P
-455 GTQQYKDIEALRDSY
+455 GTQQYKDMEALKADFQ
-470 LELDKKY
+470 ELNKKWQ
-477 AAANAAGDNT
+477 AANAAGDTT
-487 YMTSLQ
+487 YMHSLQ
-493 NKMDRL
+493 DKMDRL
-499 VADYNSLQYKTPTP
+499 VKEYNDKGYQNTNI
-513 DTGITGLST
+513 DTGITGLGGVDLADGAAG
-522 VTVASNNLTAVQT
+522 VTQVET

-542 DLEPLKKPQVE
+542 DVKALKQTHVE
-553 KLDDMI
+553 ALDTMI

>member
-1 MIRPTFMGFDIA
+1 MGFDIA
-13 KRGIMAAQKGLDISG
+13 KRGIMTAQKGLDISG

-33 WDSDGYTRQRL
+33 WDSVGYPRQRL

-361 GAQEAA
+361 GAQESA
-367 LNSLT
+367 LNGLLST
-372 SLYSSL
+372 YKSL
-378 QKQYAALSPTDP
+378 QAQYDAAVTAGDTAKQA
-390 DLTNKQNALEQQW
+390 DLERQW
-403 QDAVAAYKYPDA
+403 DNLVAGYKYPDA
-415 GGTTHTLASPRLT
+415 AAANKGYTAPPLALGTTTDAVFDPILGNTAAGIT
-428 GTATTTPF
+428 GTL
-436 DAILGDPTANPPV
+436 I
-449 AGTLTP
+449 P
-455 GTQQYKDIEALRDSY
+455 GTQQYKDMEALKADFQ
-470 LELDKKY
+470 ELNKKY
-477 AAANAAGDNT
+477 AAAQAAGDTT
-487 YMTSLQ
+487 YMNSLQ
-493 NKMDRL
+493 DKMDRL
-499 VADYNSLQYKTPTP
+499 VKEYNDKGYQNTNI
-513 DTGITGLST
+513 DTGITGLGGVNLADGAAG
-522 VTVASNNLTAVQT
+522 VTQVET

-542 DLEPLKKPQVE
+542 DVKALKQTHVE
-553 KLDDMI
+553 ALDTMI

>member
-1 MIRPTFMGFDIA
+1 MGFDIA

-361 GAQEAA
+361 GAQESA
-367 LNSLT
+367 LNGLLST
-372 SLYSSL
+372 YKSL
-378 QKQYAALSPTDP
+378 QAQYDAAVTAGDTAKQG
-390 DLTNKQNALEQQW
+390 DLERQW
-403 QDAVAAYKYPDA
+403 DDLVAGYKYPDA
-415 GGTTHTLASPRLT
+415 AAANKGYTAPPLALGTTTDAVFDPILGNTAAGIT
-428 GTATTTPF
+428 GTL
-436 DAILGDPTANPPV
+436 I
-449 AGTLTP
+449 P
-455 GTQQYKDIEALRDSY
+455 GTQQYKDMEALKADFQ
-470 LELDKKY
+470 ELNKKWQ
-477 AAANAAGDNT
+477 AANAAGDTT
-487 YMTSLQ
+487 YMQSLQ
-493 NKMDRL
+493 DKMDRL
-499 VADYNSLQYKTPTP
+499 VKEYNDKGYQNTNI
-513 DTGITGLST
+513 DTGITGLGGVDLADGAAG
-522 VTVASNNLTAVQT
+522 VTQVET

-542 DLEPLKKPQVE
+542 DVKALKQTHVE
-553 KLDDMI
+553 ALDTMI

>member
-1 MIRPTFMGFDIA
+1 MGFDIA

-367 LNSLT
+367 LNGLLST
-372 SLYSSL
+372 YKSL
-378 QKQYAALSPTDP
+378 QAQYDAAVTAGDTAKQAD
-390 DLTNKQNALEQQW
+390 LEQQW
-403 QDAVAAYKYPDA
+403 DDLVAGYKYPDA
-415 GGTTHTLASPRLT
+415 AAANKGYTAPTLTLGTTTDAVFDPILGNTAAGIT
-428 GTATTTPF
+428 GTL
-436 DAILGDPTANPPV
+436 I
-449 AGTLTP
+449 P
-455 GTQQYKDIEALRDSY
+455 GTQQYKDMEALKADFQ
-470 LELDKKY
+470 ELNKKY
-477 AAANAAGDNT
+477 AAAQAAGDTT

-493 NKMDRL
+493 DKMDRL
-499 VADYNSLQYKTPTP
+499 VKEYNDKGYQNTNI
-513 DTGITGLST
+513 DTGITGLGGVNLADGAAG
-522 VTVASNNLTAVQT
+522 VTQVET

-542 DLEPLKKPQVE
+542 DVKALKQTHVE
-553 KLDDMI
+553 ALDTMI